1 MSGGGKM
8 LRLDQLEF
16 CYSGTAAMRMCFD
29 LSVED
34 GEVLSLIGPSGCGKS
49 TLLNLIAGFLPASGG
64 RILLDGMPIQ
74 DLPVAQ
80 RPVSIVFQQHNL
92 FPHLDLYTNVALG
105 VEPSLRLQPAQV
117 ETVRSALARLG
128 LDGLQR
134 RKPGE
139 LSGGQRQRVA
149 LARVLVR
156 RRKILLLDEAFAAL
170 GPAQRAEL
178 IELVKELVRENAMV
192 ALLVSHQPADALVA
206 SARTAF
212 ICDGRVAALAPTAQL
227 LQQTDPP
234 ELRDYLGSK

>member
-1 MSGGGKM
+1 M
-8 LRLDQLEF
+8 LRVEQLEF
-16 CYSGTAAMRMCFD
+16 AYAGADAAGMRFD
-29 LSVED
+29 LSVAD
-34 GEVLSLIGPSGCGKS
+34 GEVLSLIGPSGSGKS
-49 TLLNLIAGFLPASGG
+49 TLLNLIAGFLRASRG
-64 RILLDGMPIQ
+64 RILLDEQPIQ
-74 DLPVAQ
+74 DLAVAR

-105 VEPSLRLQPAQV
+105 VEPSLRLRPDQQAA
-117 ETVRSALARLG
+117 VRSALVRLG

-170 GPAQRAEL
+170 GPAQRIEL
-178 IELVKELVRENAMV
+178 IELVKDLVREHAMT
-192 ALLVSHQPADALVA
+192 ALLVSHQPSDALLA

-212 ICDGRVAALAPTAQL
+212 ICGGRVAAFGPTAQL
-227 LQQTDPP
+227 LQQADPP